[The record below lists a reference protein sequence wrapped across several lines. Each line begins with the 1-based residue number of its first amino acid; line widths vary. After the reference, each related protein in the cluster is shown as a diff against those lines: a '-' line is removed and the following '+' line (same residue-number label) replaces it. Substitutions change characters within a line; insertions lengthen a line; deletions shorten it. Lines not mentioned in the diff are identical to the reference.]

1 MNLIRLGLLAFT
13 ATLAFQLSA
22 QPIAQDKLQQTE
34 DSLRAIV
41 YDHQLP
47 GMAVAIV
54 SRDSVVWQ
62 QGFGYADVEAMKP
75 VTAQT
80 MFRIG
85 SVTKSFVALG
95 ILRLVEEG
103 KLDLNDKVAELA
115 PEVNINNPWSATDP
129 VRLVHLL
136 EHTAGLDDMRFNE
149 FYVPDEQSL
158 SPLEAINQFT
168 NSKKV
173 RWRPGTVTSYSNPGY
188 GIAGY
193 ILEKYAGMPY
203 EQFIRMEI
211 LAPMGM
217 ENTGFRRKNI
227 PLEKLALG
235 YAKQE
240 DSLVRVDYQPIRY
253 RWAGEMH
260 ASVEDLAAFTRLL
273 LNDGQLMGRQVLDSN
288 SIRRMETPTST
299 WAGRA
304 GIPTGY
310 AWPIPSRLKEK
321 PCSTVT
327 GAALRALPP
336 AMPTTQKRRWA
347 WCC

>member
-1 MNLIRLGLLAFT
+1 MKLFIERFRKLKISHNKTDLYALLQNTYHQHTLKMNFMNLIRLGLLAFT

-54 SRDSVVWQ
+54 SWDSVVWQ

-115 PEVNINNPWSATDP
+115 PEVNIDNPWSATDP

-136 EHTAGLDDMRFNE
+136 EHTAALLGWDQETNIQSRLRHCGL
-149 FYVPDEQSL
+149 Y
-158 SPLEAINQFT
+158 
-168 NSKKV
+168 
-173 RWRPGTVTSYSNPGY
+173 PGKIRGYALRTVYPEGNPGADGY
-188 GIAGY
+188 G
-193 ILEKYAGMPY
+193 KYR
-203 EQFIRMEI
+203 F
-211 LAPMGM
+211 
-217 ENTGFRRKNI
+217 
-227 PLEKLALG
+227 
-235 YAKQE
+235 
-240 DSLVRVDYQPIRY
+240 S
-253 RWAGEMH
+253 
-260 ASVEDLAAFTRLL
+260 
-273 LNDGQLMGRQVLDSN
+273 
-288 SIRRMETPTST
+288 
-299 WAGRA
+299 
-304 GIPTGY
+304 
-310 AWPIPSRLKEK
+310 
-321 PCSTVT
+321 
-327 GAALRALPP
+327 
-336 AMPTTQKRRWA
+336 
-347 WCC
+347 